1 MGVPIV
7 YHEKSRQF
15 HLFNNEISYIFG
27 IMPNHQPGQ
36 LYYGKKIHDRED
48 FTHLLELGFRD
59 MSPCV
64 FEGNAKFSLEQVKQ
78 ELSVFG
84 SGDLR
89 HCGLHI
95 LQEDGS
101 HTACFEYMNHEIFSG
116 KPLLEGLPATYVET
130 DGEAQTLRV
139 FLIDHWLGC
148 QVELQYTLYSD
159 LPVLTRS
166 IKLSNSGEQKI
177 RLDSAMSLNL
187 DLSDKE
193 YEMIELTGAWGR
205 ERHIQTHALHQGI
218 QSIYSLRGHSS
229 HHYNPFIGL
238 KRKGTTEFF
247 GEVIGLSLV
256 YSGNFLAQVEV
267 DTYDVTRVMM
277 GIHPHGFSW
286 SLLPGESFQTPEVV
300 MVYTDKGLNQMSQA
314 FHELYRTRLVRG
326 TWRDRTRPIL
336 INNWEATYM
345 KFNEEK
351 ILGIARSAAEL
362 GIELFVLDDG
372 WFGERNT
379 DTTSLGDWYPNKD
392 KLPDGISGL
401 ARKIMD
407 LGLKFGLWFEP
418 EMISKESELYRN
430 HSDWT
435 LSVPYRSM
443 SPGRNQ
449 YVLDLTKA
457 EVIDFLDEAM
467 SKILAGSDISYVK
480 WDMNRSM
487 SEVFSAGRE
496 SDFQGKVYHQYI
508 LGLYELF
515 ERLTRKFP
523 EVLFESCASGGGRF
537 DPGMLYFCPQG
548 WISDDTDAME
558 RLKIQYG
565 TSMVYPISSMGS
577 HVSAVP
583 NHQTNRSTSLV
594 TRGDVAYFGTF
605 GYELDLNLLSDAD
618 KATIREQIDFMKENR
633 ELLHQGIFYRLVSP
647 FEGNATAWMI
657 LGENKNRA
665 IVGYYRT
672 LTEVNVG
679 YKRLKLAGLDADK
692 KYRIAHA
699 DERYYYGDELME
711 IGILLNDSTSGDYLS
726 KVPKGDFLS
735 RLFILEAE

>member
-1 MGVPIV
+1 MPIV

-15 HLFNNEISYIFG
+15 HLYNDEISYIFG
-27 IMPNHQPGQ
+27 IMPNHQPGH

-48 FTHLLELGFRD
+48 FSHLLELGFRD

-64 FEGNAKFSLEQVKQ
+64 FEGNYKFSLEQVKQ
-78 ELSVFG
+78 EISVYG

-89 HCGLHI
+89 HCGLNMV
-95 LQEDGS
+95 QEDGS
-101 HTACFEYMNHEIFSG
+101 RTTCFEYMNHEIIPG
-116 KPLLEGLPATYVET
+116 KPSLEGLPATYVES
-130 DGEAQTLRV
+130 DGEAETLRV
-139 FLIDHWLGC
+139 FLLDQWLGC
-148 QVELQYTLYSD
+148 QMELQYTLYNG

-166 IKLSNSGEQKI
+166 IKISNMGTQKI
-177 RLDSAMSLNL
+177 RLDSTMSFNL
-187 DLSDKE
+187 DLPDKD

-205 ERHIQTHALHQGI
+205 ERHAQTHALHRGV

-229 HHYNPFIGL
+229 HNYNPFIGL
-238 KRKGTTEFF
+238 KRQGTTEFF
-247 GEVIGLSLV
+247 GEALGFSLV

-267 DTYDVTRVMM
+267 DSYDVTRVMM
-277 GIHPHGFSW
+277 GIHPHGFNW

-300 MVYTDKGLNQMSQA
+300 MVYADQGLNHMSQT
-314 FHELYRTRLVRG
+314 FHELYRTRLARG
-326 TWRDRTRPIL
+326 FWRDRARPIL

-345 KFNEEK
+345 DFNEEK

-362 GIELFVLDDG
+362 GMELFVLDDG
-372 WFGERNT
+372 WFGQRNT
-379 DTTSLGDWYPNKD
+379 DMTSLGDWYPNKE

-401 ARKIMD
+401 TRKITE

-430 HSDWT
+430 HRDWVM
-435 LSVPYRSM
+435 SVPYRSM

-449 YVLDLTKA
+449 YVLDLTKD
-457 EVIDFLDEAM
+457 EVIDYLDAAL
-467 SKILAGSDISYVK
+467 SQILSESDISYVK

-487 SEVFSAGRE
+487 SEVFSTGR
-496 SDFQGKVYHQYI
+496 SNDFQGQVYHRYI
-508 LGLYELF
+508 LGLYKLL
-515 ERLTRKFP
+515 ERLTGKFP

-548 WISDDTDAME
+548 WISDDTDAIE

-565 TSMVYPISSMGS
+565 TSLVYPVNSMGS

-583 NHQTNRSTSLV
+583 NHQTHRSTSLA

-605 GYELDLNLLSDAD
+605 GYELDLNLLSDAE
-618 KATIREQIDFMKENR
+618 KEMVREQVEFMKKNR
-633 ELLHQGIFYRLVSP
+633 ELIHQGIFYRLASP
-647 FEGNATAWMI
+647 FAGNVTAWMVI
-657 LGENKNRA
+657 SKDRNRA

-679 YKRLKLAGLDADK
+679 YKRLKLAGLDGDK
-692 KYRIAHA
+692 KYRITNAG
-699 DERYYYGDELME
+699 ERDYYGDELME

-726 KVPKGDFLS
+726 KIPRGDFLS
-735 RLFILEAE
+735 RLFILEAQ